1 MIIINDYSEKH
12 LQKIADEYFKPYP
25 QTPSV
30 YKIKGAVFDNKKI
43 KITCDTESYIELYK
57 LISNAEEE
65 MTEVSA
71 DVYRAMKIN
80 SFRPNFIQRAIMR
93 LFKIGY

>member
-12 LQKIADEYFKPYP
+12 LQKIADEYLKPYP
-25 QTPSV
+25 QAPSV
-30 YKIKGAVFDNKKI
+30 YKIKEAIFDNKKI
-43 KITCDTESYIELYK
+43 EITCDTKSYIELYK

-65 MTEVSA
+65 MTEVSV
-71 DVYRAMKIN
+71 DVYRAMEIN